1 MPWTLIILR
10 RVEPSYPDEKFRWY
24 IHEYSK
30 DRIFILIIRCNGT
43 SLLSYCLG
51 NCNYHISRELKKCR
65 YIKRVPR
72 RVFIDE
78 RVERANFYGRAD
90 IWILTIHVHADRRR
104 QRDRPIVIRGVASQ
118 HRVDVV
124 PAQILYNDL
133 AACHIVAQYRNPVGD
148 EFVVA
153 IPGHRRGRLTYGNTS
168 ISFQLAACQLG
179 GKIIALGIDE
189 TRRFAEV
196 FSKRKRAYR
205 EMLEF

>member
-1 MPWTLIILR
+1 MSR
-10 RVEPSYPDEKFRWY
+10 GA
-24 IHEYSK
+24 YSS
-30 DRIFILIIRCNGT
+30 T
-43 SLLSYCLG
+43 AA
-51 NCNYHISRELKKCR
+51 
-65 YIKRVPR
+65 
-72 RVFIDE
+72 DE
-78 RVERANFYGRAD
+78 RVERANFYGRRD

-133 AACHIVAQYRNPVGD
+133 AACHAVAQYRNPVGD

-179 GKIIALGIDE
+179 GKIIAPGIDE

-196 FSKRKRAYR
+196 FSVRMRAYR
-205 EMLEF
+205 DARVLTEFIGISIRSINSQLLRDTAVDLMVQVSGSLAILVQKHEIIKCNNYDI

>member
-1 MPWTLIILR
+1 MSR
-10 RVEPSYPDEKFRWY
+10 GA
-24 IHEYSK
+24 YSS
-30 DRIFILIIRCNGT
+30 T
-43 SLLSYCLG
+43 AT
-51 NCNYHISRELKKCR
+51 
-65 YIKRVPR
+65 
-72 RVFIDE
+72 DE

-104 QRDRPIVIRGVASQ
+104 QRDRAIVIRGVASQ

-133 AACHIVAQYRNPVGD
+133 AACHTVAQYRNPVGD

-179 GKIIALGIDE
+179 GKIIAPGIDE

-196 FSKRKRAYR
+196 FSVRMRAYR
-205 EMLEF
+205 DARVLTEFIDISIRSINSQLLRDTAVDLMVRVSRLLAVLVQKHEIVKCNNYGI

>member
-1 MPWTLIILR
+1 MSR
-10 RVEPSYPDEKFRWY
+10 GA
-24 IHEYSK
+24 YSS
-30 DRIFILIIRCNGT
+30 T
-43 SLLSYCLG
+43 AA
-51 NCNYHISRELKKCR
+51 
-65 YIKRVPR
+65 
-72 RVFIDE
+72 DE

-124 PAQILYNDL
+124 PVQILYNDL
-133 AACHIVAQYRNPVGD
+133 AACHIVAQCRSPVGD

-168 ISFQLAACQLG
+168 ISFQLAACQPG
-179 GKIIALGIDE
+179 GKIIAPGIDE

-196 FSKRKRAYR
+196 FSERMRVYR
-205 EMLEF
+205 DARVLTEFIDISVRSINSQLLRDTTVDLMA